1 MERNFV
7 YKAMERNMDYTVR
20 INHWREKLIKYAT
33 MEIFSECWLNQIGYR
48 WCYLWKCWLYL
59 L

>member
-33 MEIFSECWLNQIGYR
+33 MEIFSEC
-48 WCYLWKCWLYL
+48 
-59 L
+59 

>member
-20 INHWREKLIKYAT
+20 NDHWREKFIKYAT
-33 MEIFSECWLNQIGYR
+33 MEIFSEC
-48 WCYLWKCWLYL
+48 
-59 L
+59 